1 MSYPKISF
9 IGAGNMADAIIH
21 GLLKQAFPKENLC
34 IANRSQKKLESFNLQ
49 GLHTTTD
56 NNEAAEIADLIVLA
70 VKPNQLEAV
79 CQALSPSIQ
88 KPIIVSVAAGISADA
103 IGSWLN
109 YSGPIVRAMPNTG
122 SALGLGATG
131 LFCSSELN
139 QQQRERVNHIFNS
152 IGISAWL
159 KKESLINSVAALSGS
174 GAAYYLQMMQ
184 VMQQEAVA
192 MGLEPKIASQF
203 CTQTVLGAAELA
215 KQNQDDY
222 QTLREQITSPGGS
235 TFATLEA
242 LRENSFAESLQ
253 KAMQAAVIRSEA
265 MAKEN

>member
-9 IGAGNMADAIIH
+9 IGAGNMASAIIY
-21 GLLKQAFPKENLC
+21 GLINQSFPKENLC
-34 IANRSQKKLESFNLQ
+34 IANRGKKKLESFEQQ
-49 GLHTTTD
+49 GLHTTT
-56 NNEAAEIADLIVLA
+56 NNNQAAEIADLIVLA
-70 VKPNQLEAV
+70 VKPNQLETV
-79 CQALSPSIQ
+79 CKALSSSIQ
-88 KPIIVSVAAGISADA
+88 KPIIVSVAAGISAGA
-103 IGSWLN
+103 IGHWLN
-109 YSGPIVRAMPNTG
+109 YSGPIIRAMPNTG
-122 SALGLGATG
+122 SALGLGVTG

-139 QQQRERVNHIFNS
+139 QQQRQRVNHLFNS

-159 KKESLINSVAALSGS
+159 KKENLINSVAALSGS

-235 TFATLEA
+235 TFAALEA
-242 LRENSFAESLQ
+242 LRENGFAESLQ
-253 KAMQAAVIRSEA
+253 KAMQAAVVRSEE